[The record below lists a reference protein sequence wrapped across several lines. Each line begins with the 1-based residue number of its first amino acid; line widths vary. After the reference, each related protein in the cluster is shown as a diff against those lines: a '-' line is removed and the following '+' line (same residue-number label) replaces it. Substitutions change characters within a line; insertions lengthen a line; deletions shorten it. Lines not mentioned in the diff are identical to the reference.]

1 VPLDV
6 AVPEVTRP
14 EDSRR
19 LVGRPRDAALD
30 HQILASV
37 RQLLV
42 ERGYQGLSVQEV
54 TRRSGAHAA
63 TIARRWESKAALV
76 AAAVLKE
83 DHPFTEG
90 AARTVPTGHLREDLL
105 RLVTN
110 IHRFLAD
117 PVTRAALPVLWGEVH
132 HDAGVQARVERRRA
146 QWVALVGDVLR
157 AAVDSGD
164 APPGVETRVE
174 LLTDVLAGTAF
185 ARQGQ
190 RQGVPDDA
198 TLDQLT
204 DFVLAGLLAAEGV
217 PA

>member
-1 VPLDV
+1 VLTNVDLQ
-6 AVPEVTRP
+6 

-19 LVGRPRDAALD
+19 LVGRPRDSALD
-30 HQILASV
+30 HEILASV
-37 RQLLV
+37 RELLA

-63 TIARRWESKAALV
+63 TIGRRWQTKAALV

-83 DHPFTEG
+83 DQPFTEG
-90 AARTVPTGHLREDLL
+90 AGRAVPTGHLRQDLL
-105 RLVTN
+105 QLVTA

-117 PVTRAALPVLWGEVH
+117 PVTRAALPVLWSEVH
-132 HDAGVQARVERRRA
+132 NDVGVHARVEGRR
-146 QWVALVGDVLR
+146 QEWVTLVAEVLR
-157 AAVDSGD
+157 AAVESGD

-190 RQGVPDDA
+190 RQGVPDEA
-198 TLDQLT
+198 ALHQLT
-204 DFVLAGLLAAEGV
+204 DFVLGGLLAPEVV

>member
-1 VPLDV
+1 MTLEV
-6 AVPEVTRP
+6 AVR
-14 EDSRR
+14 EDLRR
-19 LVGRPRDAALD
+19 LVGRPRDTALD

-37 RQLLV
+37 RELLV

-63 TIARRWESKAALV
+63 TIGRRWGTKAELV

-83 DHPFTEG
+83 DQPFKEG
-90 AARTVPTGHLREDLL
+90 AARAVPTGHLRQDLL
-105 RLVTN
+105 RLVTD

-117 PVTRAALPVLWGEVH
+117 PVTRAALPVLWSEVH
-132 HDAGVQARVERRRA
+132 HDGGVHERVERRR
-146 QWVALVGDVLR
+146 QEWVTVVGEVLH
-157 AAVDSGD
+157 AAVESGD
-164 APPGVETRVE
+164 APPGTEMRVE
-174 LLTDVLAGTAF
+174 LLTDILAGTAF

-198 TLDQLT
+198 TLNQLT
-204 DFVLAGLLAAEGV
+204 DFVLGGLLAPEGV